1 MVVSQKNNSKNP
13 VVFIEEIY
21 GRIPINDLIVFGIYS
36 VLAKGEKCTFEK
48 LVAECFNLF
57 PKIFSFARYHQWPD
71 SIKFDRPLRTLREKG
86 LVIGNPRSLFSLTKF
101 GEKMAKDTAKIL
113 KIGVQKKTPSYR
125 IKRDAEINFITSL
138 KNSEVFQRFFKNKGR
153 SLITEMEI
161 RNLLHCTLETPL
173 RIVKQNLIYAKN
185 LAKEF
190 NEKKLFEFLDLS
202 YQKLTKK

>member
-1 MVVSQKNNSKNP
+1 MRKNHSKNITP
-13 VVFIEEIY
+13 YSEETYKGIQVNY
-21 GRIPINDLIVFGIYS
+21 LIVFGIYS

-57 PKIFSFARYHQWPD
+57 PKIFSFARYPQWPD

-113 KIGVQKKTPSYR
+113 KIGVQKKVPSHR
-125 IKRDAEINFITSL
+125 IKRDAEINFIASL
-138 KNSEVFQRFFKNKGR
+138 KTSEVFQRFLKNKDG

-185 LAKEF
+185 LAKELD
-190 NEKKLFEFLDLS
+190 EKKLFEFLDLCH
-202 YQKLTKK
+202 QKLDKK

>member
-1 MVVSQKNNSKNP
+1 MRKNHSKNITP
-13 VVFIEEIY
+13 YSEETYKGIQVNY
-21 GRIPINDLIVFGIYS
+21 LIVFGIYS

-57 PKIFSFARYHQWPD
+57 PKIFSFARYPQWPD
-71 SIKFDRPLRTLREKG
+71 SIKLDRPLRTLREKG

-138 KNSEVFQRFFKNKGR
+138 KNSEVFQGFLKNKGR

-185 LAKEF
+185 LAKELD
-190 NEKKLFEFLDLS
+190 EKKLFEFLDLCH
-202 YQKLTKK
+202 QKLDKK